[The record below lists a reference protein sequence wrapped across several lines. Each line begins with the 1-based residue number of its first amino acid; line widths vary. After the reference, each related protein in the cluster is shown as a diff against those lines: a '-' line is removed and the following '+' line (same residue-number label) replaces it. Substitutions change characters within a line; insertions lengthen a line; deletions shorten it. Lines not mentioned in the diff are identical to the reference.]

1 MESRYFL
8 ASELRNIDN
17 SVIRLACSLHLKILF
32 IIVKNINSK
41 FTISQISSI
50 LNKNEDDIKDAI
62 EFWENFGIIK
72 SETSE
77 RDEDN
82 KNKNEILEKSNLS
95 YISKRIKSKDD
106 ISVMLGKIEAILGRP
121 LSGVDISV
129 FTNLKDFE
137 GLPSSVIIILV
148 QYCVKMGK
156 NYTRYIEKVGLS
168 WVQEGIN
175 SVKSAKEK
183 IKTTNKVIL
192 LWKRFSK
199 IIGISNRL
207 PTTKEKEII
216 KRWFIDWGYDFS
228 IIKEAYERCIN
239 ATGEYKL
246 NYIDGIMKRWKNSN
260 IFSIDDI
267 EKFSM
272 RKFEY
277 NPTYDI
283 SKYEN
288 LENKNCIPRNI

>member
-77 RDEDN
+77 KEEDN

-207 PTTKEKEII
+207 PTTKEKEIM
-216 KRWFIDWGYDFS
+216 KRWFIDWEYDFS

-246 NYIDGIMKRWKNSN
+246 NYIDGIIKRWKNSN

-267 EKFSM
+267 EKFSV

-288 LENKNCIPRNI
+288 LENKNYIPRNI

>member
-77 RDEDN
+77 KEEDN

-216 KRWFIDWGYDFS
+216 KRWFIDWEYDFS

-246 NYIDGIMKRWKNSN
+246 NYIDGIIKRWKNSN

-267 EKFSM
+267 EKFSV

-288 LENKNCIPRNI
+288 LENKNYIPRNI